1 MATGMQAKNEARP
14 SELNAREVPRREA
27 WSRPGFVCRVAGEA
41 ETGVNST
48 TDGTATFS

>member
-1 MATGMQAKNEARP
+1 MATEMQAK
-14 SELNAREVPRREA
+14 SETQHSESNARQVLQRET
-27 WSRPGFVCRVAGEA
+27 WSRPGFFCRVAGEA